1 MRPLGI
7 LVTGD
12 PVEGVARTR
21 GTFADLLRAGL
32 SDAWDGDFR
41 LLDARRGQLPKA
53 SELAALL
60 ITGSP
65 ESVTSRA
72 PWILETEATLRAL
85 VAEGVPTLGVCFG
98 HQLLAQALGGHV
110 EENPHGREMGT
121 VELCLHVEDP
131 ILAGLPQRFATNM
144 SHRDSA
150 TRLPEGAVRLAS
162 TSREQN
168 AFVRFG
174 ERAFGMQF
182 HPEFDA
188 GVMRGYIEARTPV
201 LTAEGIDPGALIAE
215 DAPIAAELLR
225 RFGRLVQQLQ
235 TRR

>member
-12 PVEGVARTR
+12 PVEGVARAR
-21 GTFADLLRAGL
+21 GSFADLFRTELGG
-32 SDAWDGDFR
+32 AWDGDFR
-41 LLDARRGQLPKA
+41 LLDARRGELPKA

-72 PWILETEATLRAL
+72 PWILETEAALRAL

-110 EENPHGREMGT
+110 EQNPHGREMGS
-121 VELCLHVEDP
+121 VELRLLANDP
-131 ILAGLPQRFATNM
+131 MLAGLPERFVANM

-162 TSREQN
+162 TALEPN
-168 AFVRFG
+168 AFVRFA

-188 GVMRGYIEARTPV
+188 GVMRGYIEARTSV
-201 LTAEGIDPGALIAE
+201 LTAEGIDAGALAAE
-215 DAPIAAELLR
+215 DAPLAAELLR
-225 RFGRLVQQLQ
+225 RFGRLVHEVS
-235 TRR
+235 TP

>member
-12 PVEGVARTR
+12 PVEGVARER
-21 GTFADLLRAGL
+21 GTFADLFRAGL

-41 LLDARRGQLPKA
+41 LLDARRGHLPKA
-53 SELAALL
+53 SEIAALI

-72 PWILETEATLRAL
+72 SWILETEAALRVL
-85 VAEGVPTLGVCFG
+85 VADGVPTLGVCFG
-98 HQLLAQALGGHV
+98 HQLLAQALGGQV
-110 EENPHGREMGT
+110 EQNPHGREMGT
-121 VELCLHVEDP
+121 VELRLHADDP
-131 ILAGLPQRFATNM
+131 MLVGLPERFATNM

-162 TSREQN
+162 TALEPN

-201 LTAEGIDPGALIAE
+201 LAAEGIDPGALAAE
-215 DAPIAAELLR
+215 DAPMAAELLR
-225 RFGRLVQQLQ
+225 RFGRLVHQV
-235 TRR
+235 RP